1 MKHRLMQGVVAAVV
15 AVTALSFVVP
25 ASARPAPGAQ
35 TFGGHVVSCLSE
47 MRFDGA
53 DNPGMHRGAAG
64 WNGAECQD

>member
-1 MKHRLMQGVVAAVV
+1 MKHRLMQGVVAAAI
-15 AVTALSFVVP
+15 AVTALSVVGP

-53 DNPGMHRGAAG
+53 ENPGMHRGAADWDG
-64 WNGAECQD
+64 SECQG